1 MAALVPTRIFH
12 ARSRPRRNVF
22 RYGVLYVALTLEDIE
37 RRTGN
42 LFFSCERFNLLSFY
56 ARDHGDGR
64 SSPRAWIEG
73 LLSESQIAE
82 ADGEVLLV
90 TLPRILGYVF
100 NPVSFWL
107 CHDRTGA
114 VRAVVAEVN
123 NTFGERHSYLCVHPD
138 RRPILPDDV
147 LSAEKA
153 FHVSPFLKVEGRYT
167 FRFAHEADALKIRIA
182 LHNEEGLVLS
192 TGMSGPLTPMSSSR
206 VLLHFLRSPFG
217 ALKVMAL
224 IHYQAVK
231 LFLKGV
237 RHLPKPPPPTQEG
250 KP

>member
-1 MAALVPTRIFH
+1 VAALVPTRIFH
-12 ARSRPRRNVF
+12 VRSRPRHNAF
-22 RYGVLYVALTLEDIE
+22 RYTVLYVALTLEDIE
-37 RRTGN
+37 RRKGN
-42 LFFSCERFNLLSFY
+42 LFFSFERFNLLSFY
-56 ARDHGDGR
+56 ARDHADGTAN
-64 SSPRAWIEG
+64 PRAWIEG
-73 LLSESQIAE
+73 LLLERGIAE

-107 CHDRTGA
+107 CHDREGRP
-114 VRAVVAEVN
+114 RAVVAEVN
-123 NTFGERHSYLCVHPD
+123 NTFGERHCYLCVHPD
-138 RRPILPDDV
+138 RRPILPGDE

-167 FRFAHEADALKIRIA
+167 FRFAHEAGALNIHIA
-182 LHNEEGLVLS
+182 LHNEEGLALS
-192 TGMSGPLTPMSSSR
+192 TGMSGPLKPMSSSR

-231 LFLKGV
+231 LLLKGV
-237 RHLPKPPPPTQEG
+237 RHLPKPPPPTTEVTQ
-250 KP
+250 